1 LSFAQSLAVLTLH
14 TRVCILQSI
23 TVLTMGF
30 LPHHI
35 EAARRLLQEP
45 DEAVLREVHARTDAL
60 LVRRHDVIT
69 HSTLLQ
75 NIGRD
80 SL

>member
-1 LSFAQSLAVLTLH
+1 
-14 TRVCILQSI
+14 
-23 TVLTMGF
+23 MGF
-30 LPHHI
+30 PPHHV
-35 EAARRLLQEP
+35 EAACRLLQEP

-60 LVRRHDVIT
+60 LIRRHNVIT

-75 NIGRD
+75 NVWRD